1 MKIIVSLSVPV
12 VRFRTDVFVPSKMKA
27 KDLVRLFS
35 ESIQEASSKFYP
47 VTGQEVLCHL
57 ESGLVLNKE
66 ESLENNGVKN
76 GHHLI
81 LI

>member
-12 VRFRTDVFVPSKMKA
+12 VQFKTDLFIPSKMKA
-27 KDLVRLFS
+27 GDLISLLTGS
-35 ESIQEASSKFYP
+35 MQEASGKFYP
-47 VTGQEVLCHL
+47 VTGQEVLCHE
-57 ESGLVLNKE
+57 ESGLVLNRE
-66 ESLENNGVKN
+66 ESMERNGVKN